1 MKLSRDLP
9 NVRFL
14 DLQPSKRLNALLNLA
29 NTHLLPQLSGAA
41 DLVMPSKLKGMCASG
56 RPAIATAE
64 HGTQIAHVVQKC
76 GIVVQPGDVTALAS
90 AIVYLATNPEKCTQL
105 GKAARRYAVNHWNQE
120 KVLGQVE
127 QKLVELCS
135 SPKPES
141 VGVNAENIRV
151 EPAMFELSLKSHST
165 EFSRDR
171 SE

>member
-1 MKLSRDLP
+1 
-9 NVRFL
+9 
-14 DLQPSKRLNALLNLA
+14 
-29 NTHLLPQLSGAA
+29 
-41 DLVMPSKLKGMCASG
+41 MPSKLKGMCASG

-64 HGTQIAHVVQKC
+64 HGTQIAKVVQKC

-105 GKAARRYAVNHWNQE
+105 GKAARKYAVNHWNQE

-127 QKLVELCS
+127 QKMVELS

-141 VGVNAENIRV
+141 VGVNAENLNV
-151 EPAMFELSLKSHST
+151 EAAMLELSLKSHGT